1 MNVREIPMPATA
13 PSHDV
18 TILGGGLAGLTLSHQ
33 LLQEQPTARLL
44 ILERGEYPVPE
55 GAFKVGES
63 TIEVGAHYLAEVAGL
78 KKHLVEDQLPKFG
91 LRFFFND
98 GHNSLARGVEVG
110 LSEFFP
116 APGYQVD
123 RGRLENHLVKD
134 VGEAGAVFV
143 QRANIRE
150 VDIAAAGEPHQI
162 KYVQDGQEHT
172 VISRWVVDA
181 SGRAG
186 LLKKRLNLAQE
197 IDHEVHA
204 VWFRLGK
211 ELRIDQWCEDP
222 HWQCRTG
229 RRQQRWLSTN
239 HFLGR
244 GYWIWLIP
252 LAGGA
257 TSIGIV
263 ADPRLHSLSE
273 MNRFELALEWLH
285 RHEPLC
291 ADAIESHRDTL
302 QDFRAL
308 KHIGYGC
315 RQVYSADRWAITG
328 EAGVF
333 LDPLYSPGIDYI
345 AIANTQICRLISE
358 DLRGE
363 AIDLMAARFQGIF
376 LALFHDNLQTYRDQ
390 YPLLGNPRIM
400 SLKYVWDYAL
410 YWSFPALLYFNGK
423 MTDPAFFSQMGPGIE
438 TLRDLNEKI
447 QRFFRE
453 WDAVDK
459 QTQISPV
466 FVDQN
471 EITILKR
478 LNREL
483 KDRLDDGEL
492 RARFKRNVRDLE
504 DLAAEIIS
512 RITRTRPTLTSF
524 KPPKRAGQP
533 ERLTKVFDVLKL

>member
-1 MNVREIPMPATA
+1 MPTTV
-13 PSHDV
+13 PCHDV
-18 TILGGGLAGLTLSHQ
+18 TILGGGLAALTLAQQ
-33 LLQEQPTARLL
+33 LLQERPTVRLL
-44 ILERGEYPVPE
+44 ILERGDYPVPE
-55 GAFKVGES
+55 GAHKVGES

-98 GHNSLARGVEVG
+98 GQNSLPRGVEVG

-123 RGRLENHLVKD
+123 RGRLENHLMKD
-134 VGEAGAVFV
+134 VSEAGALFV
-143 QRANIRE
+143 QRANVRDVE
-150 VDIAAAGEPHQI
+150 IATAGELHRI
-162 KYVQDGQEHT
+162 TYVQDSAEYT
-172 VISRWVVDA
+172 VTSRWVVDA

-186 LLKKRLNLAQE
+186 LLKKRLNLAEE
-197 IDHEVHA
+197 IDHDVHA
-204 VWFRLGK
+204 VWFRLGA
-211 ELRIDQWCEDP
+211 EIRIDEWCEDP
-222 HWQCRTG
+222 NWQCRTG
-229 RRQQRWLSTN
+229 RRKQRWLSTN

-263 ADPRLHSLSE
+263 ADPRLHSLSD
-273 MNRFELALEWLH
+273 MNRFELALDWLH
-285 RHEPLC
+285 QHEPLC
-291 ADAIESHRDTL
+291 AAAVESHRDTL
-302 QDFRAL
+302 LDFRAL
-308 KHIGYGC
+308 KQIGYGC

-345 AIANTQICRLISE
+345 AIANTQICRLIRE
-358 DLRGE
+358 ELRGE

-376 LALFHDNLQTYRDQ
+376 LALFNDNLQTYRDQ

-438 TLRDLNEKI
+438 TLRDLNGKM
-447 QRFFRE
+447 QQFFRD
-453 WDAVDK
+453 WDAVDE
-459 QTQISPV
+459 QNQLPPV

-471 EITILKR
+471 EIAILKR

-483 KDRLDDGEL
+483 KDRLNEGEL
-492 RARFKRNVRDLE
+492 RARFLRNVRDLE
-504 DLAAEIIS
+504 ELAAEITA
-512 RITRTRPTLTSF
+512 RITRSRPTLNSF
-524 KPPKRAGQP
+524 QSPKRDGQH
-533 ERLTKVFDVLKL
+533 ERLGEVFDVLNL